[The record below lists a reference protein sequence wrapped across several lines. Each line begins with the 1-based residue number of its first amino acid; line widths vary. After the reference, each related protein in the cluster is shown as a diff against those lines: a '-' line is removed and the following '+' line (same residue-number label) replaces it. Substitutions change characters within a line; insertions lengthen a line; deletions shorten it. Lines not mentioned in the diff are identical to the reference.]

1 MLSLLKLTND
11 LCLQY
16 GNELISNLQGEGIQS
31 WKTVLYCVALVRRLR
46 ALASAALPWRGGN
59 LWDVL
64 HLFPF

>member
-1 MLSLLKLTND
+1 ML
-11 LCLQY
+11 Y
-16 GNELISNLQGEGIQS
+16 R
-31 WKTVLYCVALVRRLR
+31 VALVRRLR